1 MISFPR
7 MNGEFGENEY
17 ANVLIDITVQIERV
31 YKIRKLLE

>member
-1 MISFPR
+1 